1 MHAQVARRLAT
12 SRYKRNVSDR
22 APAAPFH
29 AAVMQ
34 ALKTR
39 GMTKAQLHQKSGVA
53 RSTIDTW
60 KAQPRPPQAATV
72 LAVADVLEI
81 DRGEALRLAGV
92 LADTKAAAEGTTVD
106 LSDVDTDVLLAEIRR
121 RIPR

>member
-29 AAVMQ
+29 AAVMA

-39 GMTKAQLHQKSGVA
+39 GMTKSQLHQKSGVA
-53 RSTIDTW
+53 RSTLDTW
-60 KAQPRPPQAATV
+60 KTQPRAPQPGTV
-72 LAVADVLEI
+72 LAVADALGI

-92 LADTKAAAEGTTVD
+92 LADTKAAVEGTTVD

-121 RIPR
+121 RIPN